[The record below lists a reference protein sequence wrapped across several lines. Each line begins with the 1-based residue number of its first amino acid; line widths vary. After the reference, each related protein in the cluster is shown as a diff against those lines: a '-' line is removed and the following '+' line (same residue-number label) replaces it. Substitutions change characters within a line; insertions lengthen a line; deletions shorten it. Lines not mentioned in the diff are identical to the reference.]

1 VFSVLS
7 RRRRTAHTSIG
18 ALPFTPSP
26 VIVRLKVALDRLRG
40 RLWFIPAIGVI
51 AAGILA
57 WALVAIDRS
66 LADDVDGF
74 FIFGG
79 GPESA
84 RAILSTISAA
94 MLTFTGLVFSI
105 TMLVLQLASS
115 QLSPRVTRTF
125 LRDRANQV
133 VLAIFVATFVYALLV
148 LREVRSVDEGVFVPA
163 IAVWWAFVLLIASVG
178 AFIYYID
185 HMAQAMRVETVIEQ
199 VATETREAIER
210 CYPEPAGS
218 QPPVDLPVADAA
230 DIVLAGDRPGTLQA
244 IDRARLEAIAT
255 ESLTCLEVVPVVG
268 DFVPSGA
275 PLVRVRGVGAVDHEA
290 VRAALTV
297 GSERSMEQDPA
308 FGLRQL
314 VDIAVRALSPGT
326 NDPTTAAMAVDAI
339 HDLLRR
345 LGQRAIPGPQR
356 PGSDGALR
364 LMLPGRTW
372 EDHVR
377 LATDE
382 VIDYGATSSQVVA
395 AVRSL
400 LDDLEMTVDDERRPI
415 VRRQR
420 DRLPA
425 SGAPTG

>member
-1 VFSVLS
+1 
-7 RRRRTAHTSIG
+7 
-18 ALPFTPSP
+18 
-26 VIVRLKVALDRLRG
+26 VIVRLQVALDRLRG

-51 AAGILA
+51 AAALLA
-57 WALVAIDRS
+57 WGLVAIDRS

-84 RAILSTISAA
+84 RAILSTIAAA

-148 LREVRSVDEGVFVPA
+148 LREVRSVDEGAFVPA
-163 IAVWWAFVLLIASVG
+163 IGVWWAFVLLIASVG

-199 VATETREAIER
+199 VATETRDAIER

-218 QPPVDLPVADAA
+218 LPPVDLPVADVA

-244 IDRARLEAIAT
+244 VDGGKLEAIAT
-255 ESLTCLEVVPVVG
+255 GSLTVLEVVPVVG
-268 DFVPSGA
+268 TFVPSAG
-275 PLVRVRGVGAVDHEA
+275 PLVRVRGTGSVDHDA
-290 VRAALTV
+290 VRAAFTI

-345 LGQRAIPGPQR
+345 LGLRAIPGPQR
-356 PGSDGALR
+356 VGPDGALR
-364 LMLPGRTW
+364 VVIPGRTW
-372 EDHVR
+372 EDHVG
-377 LATDE
+377 LATEE
-382 VIDYGATSSQVVA
+382 VIEYGASSSQVVA

-400 LDDLEMTVDDERRPI
+400 LDDLEATVDDGRRPI
-415 VRRQR
+415 IRRQR
-420 DRLPA
+420 GRLPEDGVRLA
-425 SGAPTG
+425 

>member
-1 VFSVLS
+1 
-7 RRRRTAHTSIG
+7 
-18 ALPFTPSP
+18 
-26 VIVRLKVALDRLRG
+26 VIIRLKVALDRLRG
-40 RLWFIPAIGVI
+40 RLWFIPAIGVV
-51 AAGILA
+51 AAAILA
-57 WALVAIDRS
+57 WVLVAIDRS
-66 LADDVDGF
+66 LAADVDGF

-84 RAILSTISAA
+84 RAILSTIAAA

-163 IAVWWAFVLLIASVG
+163 IAVWWAFVLLIASVW

-199 VATETREAIER
+199 VATETRDAIER
-210 CYPEPAGS
+210 CFPEAAGNL
-218 QPPVDLPVADAA
+218 PDVDLPVADVA
-230 DIVLAGDRPGTLQA
+230 DIVLGGDPGNLQA
-244 IDRARLEAIAT
+244 IDVATLEAIAT
-255 ESLTCLEVVPVVG
+255 DSLTVLEVVPVVG

-275 PLVRVRGVGAVDHEA
+275 PLVRVRGTGSVDHEA
-290 VRAALTV
+290 VRATLTV

-314 VDIAVRALSPGT
+314 VDIAVRALSPGV

-356 PGSDGALR
+356 LGSDGALR
-364 LMLPGRTW
+364 LMVPGRTW
-372 EDHVR
+372 EGHVR
-377 LATDE
+377 LGTDE
-382 VIDYGATSSQVVA
+382 VIDYGASSSQTVA
-395 AVRSL
+395 AVRIM
-400 LDDLEMTVDDERRPI
+400 LDDLEATVEEERRPI

-420 DRLPA
+420 DRLPG
-425 SGAPTG
+425 SGQRSD

>member
-1 VFSVLS
+1 
-7 RRRRTAHTSIG
+7 
-18 ALPFTPSP
+18 
-26 VIVRLKVALDRLRG
+26 VIVRLQVALDRLRG

-51 AAGILA
+51 AAALLA
-57 WALVAIDRS
+57 WGLVAIDRS

-84 RAILSTISAA
+84 RAILSTIAAA

-148 LREVRSVDEGVFVPA
+148 LREVRSVDEGAFVPA

-199 VATETREAIER
+199 VATETRDAIER

-218 QPPVDLPVADAA
+218 LPPVDLPVADVA

-244 IDRARLEAIAT
+244 VDGGKLEAIAT
-255 ESLTCLEVVPVVG
+255 GSLTVLEVVPVVG
-268 DFVPSGA
+268 TFVPSAG
-275 PLVRVRGVGAVDHEA
+275 PLVRVRGTGSVDHDA
-290 VRAALTV
+290 VRAAFTI

-345 LGQRAIPGPQR
+345 LGLRAIPGPQR
-356 PGSDGALR
+356 VGPDGALR
-364 LMLPGRTW
+364 VVIPGRTW
-372 EDHVR
+372 DDHVG

-382 VIDYGATSSQVVA
+382 VIEYGASSSQVVA

-400 LDDLEMTVDDERRPI
+400 LDDLEATVDDGRRPI
-415 VRRQR
+415 IRRQR
-420 DRLPA
+420 GRLPEDGVRLA
-425 SGAPTG
+425 